1 MIGRCIAASFGKK
14 VVEDSAS
21 FRHVPLQTRRLG
33 TQLATNCQSTIM
45 SSVVPPQRTDN
56 DGPQPHLVILAHDVA
71 ISRLAYLPDGRRI
84 VTGFRDGTVKVWNV
98 ESGEQEG
105 TSTKH
110 KNGICDVAVTRDG
123 TKILSSDPDGKV
135 KVWDVSS
142 HEMVKGWTHPES
154 YPRIAISPDDRL
166 IAVGDRAVAIYT
178 MEGRQA
184 SHSIEVNE
192 LVASMSFSPDG
203 TKLACSTKDDI
214 RAYDVDTG
222 TLVLGPLMGHE
233 DWVRVVLWSRDGSRL
248 FSGSD
253 DETIRSWNSDTGEQ
267 IGHPWTGHTHYI
279 WSLSLSPD
287 GSILASASSD
297 HTVRFW
303 DATTGDPIGQHLQ
316 HDKVSTIRF
325 SPWGESV
332 ASAGWDGKLYLWR
345 VPWLNSVK
353 GWVSTPFMRVLALAL
368 TLLQTSPTLLGIEH
382 LLEGFGP
389 LYASTFLMIGPSV

>member
-1 MIGRCIAASFGKK
+1 
-14 VVEDSAS
+14 
-21 FRHVPLQTRRLG
+21 
-33 TQLATNCQSTIM
+33 M
-45 SSVVPPQRTDN
+45 SNVAPPPRTEI
-56 DGPQPHLVILAHDVA
+56 DGPQPHLIILAHDVA
-71 ISRLAYLPDGRRI
+71 ISRLAYLPDGRRVVI
-84 VTGFRDGTVKVWNV
+84 GFRDGTVKVWNV

-105 TSTKH
+105 TSMKH
-110 KNGICDVAVTRDG
+110 ATGILTGLAVTRDG
-123 TKILSSDPDGKV
+123 TKIISSDLDGKV
-135 KVWDVSS
+135 KVWDVNS
-142 HEMVKGWTHPES
+142 HEMVKGWTHPKRR
-154 YPRIAISPDDRL
+154 PKIAISPDDRL

-178 MEGRQA
+178 MQGRRA
-184 SHSIEVNE
+184 SHSIEVKE

-222 TLVLGPLMGHE
+222 TLVLGPLLGHE
-233 DWVRVVLWSRDGSRL
+233 DWVRVVLWSRDSSRL

-253 DETIRSWNSDTGEQ
+253 DETVRCWNCDTGEQ

-316 HDKVSTIRF
+316 HDQVSTVRF
-325 SPWGESV
+325 SPSGESV

-353 GWVSTPFMRVLALAL
+353 DWVSTPFMRVLALVP
-368 TLLQTSPTLLGIEH
+368 TLLQTIPTLLGIEH
-382 LLEGFGP
+382 HLWSFCP
-389 LYASTFLMIGPSV
+389 LYASTFLMIGPFV